1 MQIDREALEK
11 LLTLNDRQLKV
22 VIGKL
27 AADSG
32 IDPASL
38 NIDPKNIE
46 SIRRALSSATDAD
59 LAAEIR
65 LESYKQA
72 GTVVALWRRMCR
84 ATPLK

>member
-11 LLTLNDRQLKV
+11 LLTLNDRQLKM

-38 NIDPKNIE
+38 NIAPKNIE

-59 LAAEIR
+59 LERIA
-65 LESYKQA
+65 QA
-72 GTVVALWRRMCR
+72 YEQNQKNKRGR
-84 ATPLK
+84 